1 MVKKVIIKK
10 AKSTLAALIA
20 KARKEAKRS
29 GAVIKSTKEIK
40 ALSPADRRKLAKRLD
55 RLAKQSGDALPPA
68 KILKDPRKH
77 ITPKRP
83 PLERYV
89 PEHVQNDIDEWW
101 KLTAG
106 AKRAERLKISQG
118 KKSKFEEAL
127 IEMDRRGEG
136 DPSVIMRSL
145 KTGRIRTG
153 RSREA
158 PLSSVSHVAREGGAR
173 GRLTTEQKAYFAKGK
188 RRMASF
194 ESHAEQEALR
204 ARAKDRGVSVS
215 EQRLDEAY
223 TPAPPRKKPTNGRK
237 KPRGK
242 PSKK

>member
-1 MVKKVIIKK
+1 M
-10 AKSTLAALIA
+10 
-20 KARKEAKRS
+20 
-29 GAVIKSTKEIK
+29 
-40 ALSPADRRKLAKRLD
+40 
-55 RLAKQSGDALPPA
+55 
-68 KILKDPRKH
+68 
-77 ITPKRP
+77 
-83 PLERYV
+83 

-106 AKRAERLKISQG
+106 AKRAERLKIRQG

-127 IEMDRRGEG
+127 IEMELRKGH
-136 DPSVIMRSL
+136 PSILMRSVT
-145 KTGRIRTG
+145 TGRLPTG
-153 RSREA
+153 RRPHAAS
-158 PLSSVSHVAREGGAR
+158 LSGPTHIARVRGGAY
-173 GRLTTEQKAYFAKGK
+173 TTEQKAQFAKGK
-188 RRMASF
+188 RRGTSF
-194 ESHAEQEALR
+194 DSHAEQEALR

>member
-20 KARKEAKRS
+20 KVRKEAKRS

-55 RLAKQSGDALPPA
+55 RLAKQSGDALPPVKVLKEPRPHIA
-68 KILKDPRKH
+68 K
-77 ITPKRP
+77 KRRP
-83 PLERYV
+83 SERYV
-89 PEHVQNDIDEWW
+89 PEHVQNDIDEWND
-101 KLTAG
+101 LTKG

-127 IEMDRRGEG
+127 IEMDRRGKG
-136 DPSVIMRSL
+136 APSITMRSVE
-145 KTGRIRTG
+145 KGRIRTG

-158 PLSSVSHVAREGGAR
+158 PLISHVAREGGAR
-173 GRLTTEQKAYFAKGK
+173 GRLTTEQEAYFAKGK